1 MGKILSIL
9 LITSLVLIALWGISE
24 MCQFISNAVN
34 DIFIRKRLNY
44 FGKYKI
50 YQVDFEKETWY
61 YAKVCILRIFG
72 ISIYSKYK
80 TYRSDIIPFLWK
92 SKESLEEDL
101 NNSFNCLKAE
111 RKEKILLSTK
121 GNRVL

>member
-1 MGKILSIL
+1 MGKILSS
-9 LITSLVLIALWGISE
+9 LIIIGLVLVSLWIISE
-24 MCQFISNAVN
+24 VWQFISKAVN
-34 DIFIRKRLNY
+34 DVLMRKRLNY
-44 FGKYKI
+44 FGKYRI
-50 YQVDFEKETWY
+50 YRIDFEKETWY
-61 YAKVCILRIFG
+61 YAKVCILRFFG

-92 SKESLEEDL
+92 SKESLEKDL
-101 NNSFNCLKAE
+101 INCFNSLKNE

>member
-1 MGKILSIL
+1 MGKILSSL
-9 LITSLVLIALWGISE
+9 LIIGLVLIAIWGISE
-24 MCQFISNAVN
+24 MLQFISNTIN
-34 DIFIRKRLNY
+34 DFSIRKRLNY